1 MWDFSGSSSDRG
13 SSHGRGRGGFAPGRS
28 GRGYGGGRSG
38 GGRHGDRDAGAPE
51 ERSGFGHADFN
62 RPWRGFSGRSSGGRG
77 GYGRRN
83 GSGGGGFHRG
93 GRGGGRFVP
102 KQPSYKQYMYTPSDT
117 EVTEKISTYEV
128 LKKFHDFP
136 LHPGLIK
143 NIDKKWYE
151 KPTEIQEKTI
161 DSILAGRDVLG
172 LANTGSGKTAAF
184 LIPLIHKMFA
194 DPKRKTLVMVPTRE
208 LADQVKT
215 EFQWIA
221 QGSFLRSTVVVGGA
235 NAYHQINDIRRGTH
249 CIIATPWRLKD
260 LYDRGVIDFSDF
272 HQLVLDEFDRMLDM
286 GFVNDIKEII
296 ALLPTERQSLLFSAT
311 MSRDIEKHVDAIL
324 QNPER
329 IQIKSE
335 AVGERIL
342 QEVMF
347 YTTPSDK
354 RNKIHEIL
362 QNDKTGKFLIF
373 TRTKIDADVL
383 CDDLKALG
391 APVDALHGDKSQFL
405 RQKITRK
412 FRENKISILIATDVA
427 ARGLDIPD
435 VTCVINYGEPANR
448 EDYIHR
454 IGRTGRAGKTGK
466 AITFV
471 KAGER

>member
-1 MWDFSGSSSDRG
+1 
-13 SSHGRGRGGFAPGRS
+13 
-28 GRGYGGGRSG
+28 
-38 GGRHGDRDAGAPE
+38 
-51 ERSGFGHADFN
+51 
-62 RPWRGFSGRSSGGRG
+62 
-77 GYGRRN
+77 
-83 GSGGGGFHRG
+83 
-93 GRGGGRFVP
+93 
-102 KQPSYKQYMYTPSDT
+102 
-117 EVTEKISTYEV
+117 
-128 LKKFHDFP
+128 
-136 LHPGLIK
+136 
-143 NIDKKWYE
+143 
-151 KPTEIQEKTI
+151 
-161 DSILAGRDVLG
+161 
-172 LANTGSGKTAAF
+172 
-184 LIPLIHKMFA
+184 
-194 DPKRKTLVMVPTRE
+194 
-208 LADQVKT
+208 
-215 EFQWIA
+215 
-221 QGSFLRSTVVVGGA
+221 
-235 NAYHQINDIRRGTH
+235 
-249 CIIATPWRLKD
+249 
-260 LYDRGVIDFSDF
+260 VIDFSDF

>member
-1 MWDFSGSSSDRG
+1 MQ
-13 SSHGRGRGGFAPGRS
+13 
-28 GRGYGGGRSG
+28 
-38 GGRHGDRDAGAPE
+38 
-51 ERSGFGHADFN
+51 
-62 RPWRGFSGRSSGGRG
+62 
-77 GYGRRN
+77 
-83 GSGGGGFHRG
+83 
-93 GRGGGRFVP
+93 
-102 KQPSYKQYMYTPSDT
+102 KQPSYKQYMYIPSDT
-117 EVTEKISTYEV
+117 ESTEKTSAYEV
-128 LKKFHDFP
+128 LVKFHDFP
-136 LHPGLIK
+136 LHEGILK
-143 NIDKKWYE
+143 NIDKKGYE

-161 DSILAGRDVLG
+161 NSILAGRDVLG

-184 LIPLIHKMFA
+184 LIPLIHKMFT
-194 DPKRKTLVMVPTRE
+194 DPTRKTLVMVPTRE
-208 LADQVKT
+208 LADQVRT

-235 NAYHQINDIRRGTH
+235 NMYQQITDIRRGTH
-249 CIIATPWRLKD
+249 CIIATPGRLKD

-272 HQLVLDEFDRMLDM
+272 HHLVLDEFDRMLDM
-286 GFVNDIKEII
+286 GFVNDIKEIV
-296 ALLPTERQSLLFSAT
+296 AMLPAERQSLLFSAT
-311 MSRDIEKHVDAIL
+311 MSRDIEKHVDFIL
-324 QNPER
+324 RDPER
-329 IQIKSE
+329 IHIKSE
-335 AVGERIL
+335 AVGERIV

-347 YTTPSDK
+347 YTTAADK
-354 RNKIHEIL
+354 RDKVHEIL
-362 QNDKTGKFLIF
+362 KNDKSGKYLIF
-373 TRTKIDADVL
+373 TRTKVDADIL

-412 FRENKISILIATDVA
+412 FRENQISILIATDVA

>member
-1 MWDFSGSSSDRG
+1 MWDFSGFSGGRG
-13 SSHGRGRGGFAPGRS
+13 GSHGGSRGGFAPRRS
-28 GRGYGGGRSG
+28 GGGYGGGRSG

-62 RPWRGFSGRSSGGRG
+62 RPGRGFGGRPAG
-77 GYGRRN
+77 GGWYGRRT
-83 GSGGGGFHRG
+83 GGGGFNRG
-93 GRGGGRFVP
+93 GRGGGRFMQ

-117 EVTEKISTYEV
+117 EATEKSTYEV
-128 LKKFHDFP
+128 LVKFHDFP
-136 LHPGLIK
+136 LHQGILK

-161 DSILAGRDVLG
+161 NSILAGRDVLG

-194 DPKRKTLVMVPTRE
+194 DPTRKTLVMVPTRE
-208 LADQVKT
+208 LADQVRT

-235 NAYHQINDIRRGTH
+235 NMYQQITDIRRGTH
-249 CIIATPWRLKD
+249 CIIATPGRLKD

-272 HQLVLDEFDRMLDM
+272 HHLVLDEFDRMLDM
-286 GFVNDIKEII
+286 GFVNDIKEIV
-296 ALLPTERQSLLFSAT
+296 ALLPAERQSLLFSAT
-311 MSRDIEKHVDAIL
+311 MSRDIEKHVDFML

-329 IQIKSE
+329 IHIKSE
-335 AVGERIL
+335 AVGERIV

-347 YTTPSDK
+347 YTTAADK
-354 RNKIHEIL
+354 RDKIHEIL
-362 QNDKTGKFLIF
+362 QNDKTGKYLIF
-373 TRTKIDADVL
+373 TRTKVDADIL
-383 CDDLKALG
+383 CDDLRALG

-405 RQKITRK
+405 RTKITRK
-412 FRENKISILIATDVA
+412 FRENQISILIATDVA